1 MERPKSA
8 ICRIRSNMHRRS
20 RQGPVVLPLSAHP
33 SPGLG
38 ATWAPAA
45 GKDAH
50 DLYPTLATAN
60 IAQALQEPRGRR
72 VDEGCPG
79 RVCGGSRSSGSPGPS
94 AHAPCGPRML
104 LPTYIPLIQQV
115 PYPGKAFFR
124 PEINFSHDALL
135 FPKGHHHPSSPVLPL
150 LLSCQYTPRAD
161 FLLSPSLLWLLVQV

>member
-1 MERPKSA
+1 
-8 ICRIRSNMHRRS
+8 MHRRS

-104 LPTYIPLIQQV
+104 LPTYIPPIQQV